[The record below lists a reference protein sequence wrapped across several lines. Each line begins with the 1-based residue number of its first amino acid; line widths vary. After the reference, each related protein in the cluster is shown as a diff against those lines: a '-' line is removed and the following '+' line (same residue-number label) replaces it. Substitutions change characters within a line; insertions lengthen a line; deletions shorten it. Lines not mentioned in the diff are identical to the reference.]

1 MAYNLLQKLN
11 DNIAAIRIALEW
23 EKGKSLSHEQTDRLK
38 SYSGFGGIKA
48 VLYPAAVKAEW
59 LKLNATDSDLRL
71 HPKIMEL
78 HNILR
83 QHFNEKQY
91 KEVVNSIKN
100 SVLTAFYT
108 PDVVPKT
115 LYRIFKQQN
124 IHPHRIY
131 EPSAGAGV
139 FLTEAIKSFP
149 GLQQITA
156 VEKDLLTG
164 RVVQALSST
173 LDIPVK
179 VHITGFEE
187 APVNDNG
194 KYNLITSNIPFGNFS
209 VHDETFPDKALSGK
223 IHNYFFAKGLDKI
236 GNGGLLSYIT
246 TDVFLN
252 NPSNKPAREYLFKRA
267 DFISLTVM
275 PDNLMK
281 ATGNTEAPSH
291 LLIIQKNLSKQTL
304 STEEKYLL
312 ETVDQ
317 ENEFGP
323 YPINKYVFR
332 HPEIIAGDE
341 IKAGK
346 NQYGKANQSVWQHG
360 DINAIAERLT
370 ETIGEGFNSRFNK
383 SLYQNARLSASF
395 QAVTEGKKMTF
406 LPMPEN
412 KSETGNVQLG
422 LFDSTPAE
430 NINRAMDYINDLDVT
445 VIEKR
450 SARIISTVKTTAKPE
465 HESIV
470 LIAAKAPSVK
480 QYLYKLYSNVEELRF
495 PASWMNSSAIGHE
508 LKGLSY
514 QLQQYGYDYTYQG
527 DKSLQPA
534 FGLEREVPQL
544 FKGLKPFYKDGSLVI
559 HNGKIGSIRNID
571 ADFKQAIFE
580 AFTFTQNH
588 KNFYERYLSLRDSY
602 LELVEKESSGQV
614 EFPELRD
621 RLKDSYEQFTAD
633 YGQLNRPDN
642 RKLITNDAAFG
653 FVVLSSLERKENENF
668 VRADIL
674 KHSLIQKQEQFR
686 TDDPVEALA
695 RCLNDHG
702 QVDID
707 FIEAATGLAPAEVI
721 NQLEHHIYLN
731 PQHNKWETVDQFLS
745 GNVVEKLKIAKEQQ
759 RLNPANGHLQKSLEG
774 ITKVQPEKIP
784 FELLDFNL
792 GERWIP
798 VSYYNRFA
806 SELFELNTSINYF
819 QSLDKFKVNIEGNNA
834 KVSQEYAVTPK
845 SGRTTYG
852 YTILEHALENTTPF
866 FTYEISTGEGKS
878 IRLPDNEAIQLAHQK
893 IESIRNG
900 FIRWLQE
907 LPESDKKHLEALYN
921 NTFNCYVLRDY
932 DGTHLTFPGLDKQK
946 LGIKDLYSSQKN
958 AAWRIIQNRGALV
971 DHEVGLG
978 KTLTM
983 IVAANEMKRLGILNK
998 PMILA
1003 LKANIN
1009 QITETYRKAYPKAQ
1023 ILAPG
1028 ENDFTPAKRLRLFH
1042 EIKNN
1047 NWDCVILTH
1056 DQFSKIPQSPQVQKE
1071 IFQTELDN
1079 VARDLETLNNLGGG
1093 ISKRMLKGLEIRKN
1107 NLQGKLKSLVSDL
1120 EQKKDLGINFK
1131 EMGVDHL
1138 FIDEAHKFKNLTF
1151 TTRHDR
1157 VAGIGN
1163 MQGSQK
1169 ALNML
1174 FAVRT
1179 LQQKFDADLCATFL
1193 SGTPISNS
1201 LTEMYLLFKYLRP
1214 KEMERQHIENFDGWA
1229 AVFARKTT
1237 DFEFS
1242 VTNEIIAKERF
1253 RHFIKVPELA
1263 LFYNEITDYK
1273 TAKHISL
1280 AKPGLNVTLVN
1291 IRPTQEQ
1298 SKFIKRLMQFAKTGD
1313 ATLIGRM
1320 PLSHREDKGRM
1331 LIATNYA
1338 KKMAADMR
1346 LVDSRS
1352 YDDHPDNKVNVCARK
1367 VAYLYNQSRQH
1378 KGTQIVFSDIGT
1390 PKPDAFNIYDALKE
1404 KLVRDFN
1411 IPAREITFIHDWKD
1425 KQKPELFRKM
1435 NNGQIRI
1442 LLGST
1447 EKAGTGLNVQQRVIA
1462 MHHLDIPWKPS
1473 ELEQRNGRGARQGNI
1488 IARDHYGNKVQNYI
1502 YAVEQSL
1509 DNYKFNLLK
1518 NKQTFISQMKNCEL
1532 NVRTIDEGAVDEK
1545 SGMNFSEYIAILS
1558 GDTSLLEKS
1567 KLEKKIAVMESLK
1580 VAHYRE
1586 IARSKYQLENLQ
1598 SEKEGTLQLLD
1609 KLTSD
1614 ETLYKSRLQYEKDGT
1629 KANLVLLKSINSS
1642 EPGAIG
1648 NYLINLYKKWKPSD
1662 DPKIGSLYGFPLYI
1676 RQHKEA
1682 FEEKGSLHYKYY
1694 NTFYAARPESGI
1706 KYTFSQGHPNTDNP
1720 KLAARHFLNAI
1731 DRVGS
1736 LKEKYEKILG
1746 ELNKNIP
1753 MVEQIIA
1760 KPFEKEPELARM
1772 KSELAKLERE
1782 ITLKIQENQMKQS
1795 GAIDSGN
1802 HDGKELE
1809 HIIIT
1814 ETPVI
1819 QMNPKGDVPMQ
1830 EVPVKAKGMAV
1841 NGKVPVQPS
1850 IANEELP
1857 PRPRRSSRLKF

>member
-11 DNIAAIRIALEW
+11 GNISAIRIALAW
-23 EKGKSLSHEQTDRLK
+23 EKGKTLSHEQTDTLK
-38 SYSGFGGIKA
+38 NYSGFGGIKA
-48 VLYPAAVKAEW
+48 VLYPAAEKDEW
-59 LKLNATDSDLRL
+59 IKLNATESDLRL
-71 HPKIMEL
+71 HHNVMEL
-78 HNILR
+78 HDLLK

-91 KEVVNSIKN
+91 KEVVDSIKN

-108 PDVVPKT
+108 PDIVPKT
-115 LYRIFKQQN
+115 LYQVLNEQN
-124 IHPHRIY
+124 IHPRRIY

-139 FLTEAIKSFP
+139 FLTEAAKLFP
-149 GLQQITA
+149 DLQQITA

-173 LDIPVK
+173 FDVPAK
-179 VHITGFEE
+179 VHITGFED
-187 APVNDNG
+187 APVSDNG
-194 KYNLITSNIPFGNFS
+194 KYDLIVSNIPFGNFS
-209 VHDETFPDKALSGK
+209 VYDEAFPDRELSGK

-236 GNGGLLSYIT
+236 DDGGLLAYIT
-246 TDVFLN
+246 TDGYLN
-252 NPSNKPAREYLFKRA
+252 NPSNKPAREYLFNRA
-267 DFISLTVM
+267 DFISLNVM

-291 LLIIQKNLSKQTL
+291 LLIVQENLSKQHL
-304 STEEKYLL
+304 SIEERLL
-312 ETVDQ
+312 VDTVSQ
-317 ENEFGP
+317 ENEFGK
-323 YPINKYVFR
+323 YHLNKYVHQ

-346 NQYGKANQSVWQHG
+346 NQYGNANQTVWQHG
-360 DINAIAERLT
+360 DIDAVAEKIT
-370 ETIGEGFNSRFNK
+370 ETIVEGFANRFNK
-383 SLYQNARLSASF
+383 NQFQNTQLRAAF
-395 QAVTEGKKMTF
+395 ETVTEGKKMTF

-412 KSETGNVQLG
+412 KSETVNVQLG

-430 NINRAMDYINDLDVT
+430 NINRAMAYINDLDVT
-445 VIEKR
+445 VIDKQ

-470 LIAAKAPSVK
+470 LITAKAPSVK
-480 QYLYKLYSNVEELRF
+480 QYLYKLYSNVEELNF
-495 PASWMNSSAIGHE
+495 TINWSNAAAMGHQ

-514 QLQQYGYDYTYQG
+514 QLQQYGYDYIYEG
-527 DKSLQPA
+527 DKSLQAA
-534 FGLEREVPQL
+534 FGLERETPQL
-544 FKGLKPFYKDGSLVI
+544 FANLKLFYKEGSLVI
-559 HNGKIGSIRNID
+559 HHGKIGLIRNID
-571 ADFKQAIFE
+571 GDFKQATFE
-580 AFTFTQNH
+580 ALSFTQNQ
-588 KNFYERYLSLRDSY
+588 KNFYEKYLSLRDSY
-602 LELVEKESSGQV
+602 LELVEKESTQQV
-614 EFPELRD
+614 EYPELRD
-621 RLKDSYEQFTAD
+621 RLKDSYEQFIAN

-642 RKLITNDAAFG
+642 KKLITNDSAFG
-653 FVVLSSLERKENENF
+653 FIVLSSLERKENENY
-668 VRADIL
+668 VRADIV
-674 KHSLIQKQEQFR
+674 KHSLIQKQEAFR
-686 TDDPVEALA
+686 TDDSTEALA
-695 RCLNDHG
+695 RCLNEHG
-702 QVDID
+702 QVDIN

-721 NQLEHHIYLN
+721 NKLEHHIYLN
-731 PQHNKWETVDQFLS
+731 PQYNKWETVDQYLS
-745 GNVVEKLKIAKEQQ
+745 GNVVEKLRIAEEKQI
-759 RLNPANGHLQKSLEG
+759 LYPANIHLQKSLEA

-798 VSYYNRFA
+798 VSYYDRFA
-806 SELFELNTSINYF
+806 SQLFELNTSINYF
-819 QSLDKFKVNIEGNNA
+819 QSLDKFKVNTAGYNA
-834 KVSQEYAVTPK
+834 KVSQEYAITPK

-852 YTILEHALENTTPF
+852 NTILEHALENTTPF
-866 FTYEISTGEGKS
+866 FTYEVAAGEGKT

-900 FIRWLQE
+900 FINWLQE
-907 LPESDKKHLEALYN
+907 LPETDKKHLETLYN
-921 NTFNCYVLRDY
+921 NTFNCYVLREY
-932 DGTHLTFPGLDKQK
+932 DGRHLTFPGLDKEK
-946 LGIKDLYSSQKN
+946 LGIEDLYSSQKN
-958 AAWRIIQNRGALV
+958 AAWRIMQNRGALV

-983 IVAANEMKRLGILNK
+983 IVAANEMKRLGIINK

-1009 QITETYRKAYPKAQ
+1009 QITETYRKAYPRAQ

-1047 NWDCVILTH
+1047 NWDCIILTH
-1056 DQFSKIPQSPQVQKE
+1056 DQFGKIPQSPEVQKE

-1079 VARDLETLNNLGGG
+1079 VERDLETLKDLGGDL
-1093 ISKRMLKGLEIRKN
+1093 SKRMLKGLEVRKN
-1107 NLQGKLKSLVSDL
+1107 NLQGNLKTLMSDID
-1120 EQKKDLGINFK
+1120 EKKDTGIHFK

-1138 FIDEAHKFKNLTF
+1138 FVDEAHKFKNLTF

-1157 VAGIGN
+1157 IAGIGN
-1163 MQGSQK
+1163 MAGSQK

-1179 LQQKFDADLCATFL
+1179 LQQKFDADLCVTFL

-1214 KEMERQHIENFDGWA
+1214 KEMERQSIENFDGWA

-1280 AKPGLNVTLVN
+1280 AKPDLSETLVN
-1291 IRPTQEQ
+1291 IQPTPEQ
-1298 SKFIKRLMQFAKTGD
+1298 SEFIKRLMQFAKTGD

-1320 PLSHREDKGRM
+1320 PLSREEDKGRM

-1367 VAYLYNQSRQH
+1367 VAELYHQSQLH

-1390 PKPDAFNIYDALKE
+1390 PKPDAFNIYDALKD
-1404 KLVRDFN
+1404 KLIRDFN
-1411 IPAREITFIHDWKD
+1411 IPAQEITFIHDWTD

-1435 NNGQIRI
+1435 NSGQIRI

-1473 ELEQRNGRGARQGNI
+1473 ELEQRNGRGARQGNMV
-1488 IARDHYGNKVQNYI
+1488 ARDHYDNKVQNYI

-1532 NVRTIDEGAVDEK
+1532 NIRTIDEGTVDEK
-1545 SGMNFSEYIAILS
+1545 NGMNFSEYIAILS

-1580 VAHYRE
+1580 IAHYRE
-1586 IARSKYQLENLQ
+1586 VSRSKYQLENLQ
-1598 SEKEGTLQLLD
+1598 SDKDGTIKILD
-1609 KLTSD
+1609 NLSSD
-1614 ETLYKSRLQYEKDGT
+1614 EKVYKSSLQYEKDGT
-1629 KANLVLLKSINSS
+1629 KMNPIQVKGIQYS
-1642 EPGAIG
+1642 EPEAIG
-1648 NYLINLYKKWKPSD
+1648 KHLIKLYKNWKPSD
-1662 DPKIGSLYGFPLYI
+1662 DPKIGSLYGFDLYI
-1676 RQHKEA
+1676 RQHKEPY
-1682 FEEKGSLHYKYY
+1682 EDKGSIHYKQY
-1694 NTFYAARPESGI
+1694 NTFYAERPESGI

-1736 LKEKYEKILG
+1736 LKEKYEKTLG
-1746 ELNKNIP
+1746 ELNKDIP
-1753 MVEQIIA
+1753 MVEQIVA
-1760 KPFEKEPELARM
+1760 KPFEKEPELAKM
-1772 KSELAKLERE
+1772 KSEMAKLERE

-1795 GAIDSGN
+1795 GAIDQGIP
-1802 HDGKELE
+1802 DDKQQEYAV
-1809 HIIIT
+1809 IT
-1814 ETPVI
+1814 KTPVI
-1819 QMNPKGDVPMQ
+1819 QLNPKEHTAMQMVP
-1830 EVPVKAKGMAV
+1830 AKTNGMAV
-1841 NGKVPVQPS
+1841 NGKEAVQS
-1850 IANEELP
+1850 HLAGEE
-1857 PRPRRSSRLKF
+1857 PRLRRNSRLRL